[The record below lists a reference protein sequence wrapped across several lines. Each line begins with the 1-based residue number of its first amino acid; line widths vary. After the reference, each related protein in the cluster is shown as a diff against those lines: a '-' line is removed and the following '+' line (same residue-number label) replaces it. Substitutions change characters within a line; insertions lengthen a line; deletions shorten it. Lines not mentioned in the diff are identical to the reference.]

1 MPKMHLKLSEFTH
14 VALKQRKNKKLKET
28 GDTRYIYQNEL
39 DKDYFK
45 NDMTYGA
52 YKDLPRRTT
61 SDKVLRNK
69 AFATA
74 SNSGYDR

>member
-1 MPKMHLKLSEFTH
+1 
-14 VALKQRKNKKLKET
+14 
-28 GDTRYIYQNEL
+28 
-39 DKDYFK
+39 
-45 NDMTYGA
+45 MTYGA

-69 AFATA
+69 AFAIA